1 MADFTVLDRLTRTL
15 SSSER
20 EEMLQRLRRAA
31 SIEREPAL
39 QPDFQP
45 PDVEQVLER
54 YGLLR
59 RLMVFLRSLISGR
72 SRLEVV
78 ADDLLSELGATIRS
92 AKPGIINLR
101 QNRLLDSFQQQ
112 IERLRDSARFFVAP
126 LELGWNRDRAQFLAF
141 LLGLDAPDVQQ
152 RLIADT
158 DPERV
163 AEDEPGIE
171 EYQLKK
177 KLHNNALQILE
188 LMPYHERDALYAN
201 ARFLEALDRLSH
213 FAFDEILNSFDQDEQ
228 GAVSAPLHMLAEPLT
243 RLWQVVQAL
252 YENPSQKVLQAVAL
266 FSRDD
271 DLDRGGAVAEAEL
284 VALVQKGNHNLRV
297 IWDILDDLPLHDL
310 VRYARRD
317 INFSIAA
324 ASGGEDWFALVKRF
338 WRERVDRLFSH
349 YHVQQQ
355 KLRALE
361 EARDYTDGVEPT
373 PIKGYP
379 PLAAGH
385 GKHAASLGVV
395 RAVMLG
401 PFATMMHQPLKTL
414 LIDGEFYKQAN
425 RDEYTAAFNG
435 LLEVQQAVDT
445 LETRLSASGD
455 IGRARAAIEKD
466 AAPREV
472 RMRNL
477 AELAAQVD
485 QIAGRCVSDAL
496 EHLRVLAEVI
506 HGILYGEVGGKYD
519 TLSNLGTIGGRSH
532 QTLMQQLD
540 AVMQRATVCRE
551 GIGKL
556 YDIENSVARRA
567 RKAAS

>member
-20 EEMLQRLRRAA
+20 EEMLQRLRGAA
-31 SIEREPAL
+31 SIEREPAV
-39 QPDFQP
+39 QPDFEP
-45 PDVEQVLER
+45 LDVEQVLER
-54 YGLLR
+54 YGLWR

-78 ADDLLSELGATIRS
+78 ADDLLSELGASIRS
-92 AKPGIINLR
+92 ANPGIIDLR
-101 QNRLLDSFQQQ
+101 RNRLLDLFQQQ
-112 IERLRDSARFFVAP
+112 IERLRDSARFFAAP

-141 LLGLDAPDVQQ
+141 LLGLDAPDVQR
-152 RLIADT
+152 RLIAET
-158 DPERV
+158 NPVRV
-163 AEDEPGIE
+163 AEDEPGLE

-188 LMPYHERDALYAN
+188 LMPYHERDALYAS
-201 ARFLEALDRLSH
+201 ARFLEALDRMSH
-213 FAFDEILNSFDQDEQ
+213 FAFDEILKSFDQDDQ

-243 RLWQVVQAL
+243 RLLQAVQAL

-271 DLDRGGAVAEAEL
+271 DLERGGAAAEAEL

-310 VRYARRD
+310 VRYAHRD
-317 INFSIAA
+317 INFSVAA

-338 WRERVDRLFSH
+338 WRERVDRLFRH
-349 YHVQQQ
+349 YHFQQQ
-355 KLRALE
+355 KLRILE
-361 EARDYTDGVEPT
+361 QARDYTDGVEPV
-373 PIKGYP
+373 PIRRYP
-379 PLAAGH
+379 SPSAGQ

-435 LLEVQQAVDT
+435 LLEVQQAVVT
-445 LETRLSASGD
+445 LESRLSVSGD
-455 IGRARAAIEKD
+455 IGRTRVAIEEEQ
-466 AAPREV
+466 APREV
-472 RMRNL
+472 RMQNL

-485 QIAGRCVSDAL
+485 QIAERCVSDAL
-496 EHLRVLAEVI
+496 DHLRVLAEVI
-506 HGILYGEVGGKYD
+506 HGILYGEVGGRYD

-540 AVMQRATVCRE
+540 TVMQRATVCRE

-567 RKAAS
+567 RNTAS